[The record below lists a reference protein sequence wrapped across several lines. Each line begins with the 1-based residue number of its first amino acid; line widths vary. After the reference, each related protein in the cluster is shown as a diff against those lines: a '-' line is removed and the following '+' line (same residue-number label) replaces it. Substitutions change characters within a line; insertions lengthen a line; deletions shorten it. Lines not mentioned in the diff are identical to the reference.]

1 MKQKRKHLLKK
12 FLIFGIAFL
21 LASCSEELYDEAIGS
36 SNKKTIKEIKFNE
49 LYKDIKFKNLLEKVS
64 HTSNAARTSF
74 ENQNGF
80 TISDGFVKVIE
91 TDSVVSYTMLIERDI
106 VTDTIS
112 FENLVIQENSLGV
125 QKAKILKYTPTT
137 ITLSGHDSFYFDG
150 SIIKKNIAFTG
161 FNKNTSN
168 NTTLAECY
176 TYIFQVWC
184 SEPYENQTTHHIAG
198 SKCSPNTTYIKAVKV
213 LSPDDCGSTGGSGS
227 DDSFGDPYSN
237 PGGGGGVTGNTENTP
252 EEDVITSPV
261 KPGLDGG
268 TPGKTPC
275 TELTKLTVNVAN
287 KEAIE
292 NLQTKTSEDKENG
305 FSISKNSTGG
315 YATPVACNS
324 NINNPDEIVMPT
336 GGNII
341 GAFHTHPDASTT
353 DIFPMFSD
361 GDLNWLFWVTT
372 NHNTNGADKD
382 YSEYFL
388 TLTVPQGTFAIKIKD
403 ISKFN
408 TFRSSKEWKNFNNGQ
423 KGELKTLRKK
433 YDALESTSNFNSI
446 TNAFLEVLRDSNS
459 GIGLYE
465 ASSDLSSWSELTLAP
480 NSATNATTPPIKKP
494 CIN

>member
-21 LASCSEELYDEAIGS
+21 LASCSEELFDEAIGS
-36 SNKKTIKEIKFNE
+36 SNKKSIKEIKFNE
-49 LYKDIKFKNLLEKVS
+49 LYKDTKFKNLLEKVS

-91 TDSVVSYTMLIERDI
+91 TDSVISYTMLIERDV

-184 SEPYENQTTHHIAG
+184 SQPFNGENTHHLAT
-198 SKCSPNTTYIKAVKV
+198 SQCSPSTTYFKAVKV

-237 PGGGGGVTGNTENTP
+237 PGSGGGGVTGNTETTP

-261 KPGLDGG
+261 KPGLDGEVQQ
-268 TPGKTPC
+268 KTPC
-275 TELTKLTVNVAN
+275 PGDPV
-287 KEAIE
+287 
-292 NLQTKTSEDKENG
+292 
-305 FSISKNSTGG
+305 KNPKICPSS
-315 YATPVACNS
+315 P
-324 NINNPDEIVMPT
+324 
-336 GGNII
+336 GNIKGGTYGCTRKGNTI
-341 GAFHTHPDASTT
+341 CGGVSGKKKHGGVDVALPLFETISTMYSGT
-353 DIFPMFSD
+353 VVAKRTNFEYNQYAANSFGNFVEIESVINGEIIRIKYCHLGYEAPEVTGYISQSFPFALSGKSGNAAREGVTPHLHLQAKKKV
-361 GDLNWLFWVTT
+361 GDNWVEIDPLPLFDT
-372 NHNTNGADKD
+372 
-382 YSEYFL
+382 
-388 TLTVPQGTFAIKIKD
+388 
-403 ISKFN
+403 
-408 TFRSSKEWKNFNNGQ
+408 NFNPTTFKPNGT
-423 KGELKTLRKK
+423 K
-433 YDALESTSNFNSI
+433 SNC
-446 TNAFLEVLRDSNS
+446 
-459 GIGLYE
+459 
-465 ASSDLSSWSELTLAP
+465 
-480 NSATNATTPPIKKP
+480 K
-494 CIN
+494 